1 MPPQTPV
8 VHLDAEPATPGP
20 DSIPPQPP
28 GSPAAPERRPGPAW
42 AAWEAFVLLALFFGA
57 QLLFSGIALA
67 VVGRLMPGL
76 SSGGDIG
83 KLVLYS
89 LPVGLLASYLVT
101 GLGVYWLLVRRHRQ
115 PLWSSLGLGAYPPL
129 RLIAPFLGGFLL
141 QFATAVLV
149 AFFPPPEDQQFLF
162 DVFLAGGFWSM
173 AFFFVVAVGLAP
185 LLEEVLFRGLLFP
198 AMRRR
203 CRFLTAAMLVTLL
216 FAALHAFQTG
226 TYWPALTGI
235 FLCGWLLAWLR
246 ERHGALWPPVAFHIG
261 FNFTAFI
268 PIFLFNVV

>member
-1 MPPQTPV
+1 
-8 VHLDAEPATPGP
+8 
-20 DSIPPQPP
+20 
-28 GSPAAPERRPGPAW
+28 
-42 AAWEAFVLLALFFGA
+42 
-57 QLLFSGIALA
+57 
-67 VVGRLMPGL
+67 
-76 SSGGDIG
+76 
-83 KLVLYS
+83 
-89 LPVGLLASYLVT
+89 
-101 GLGVYWLLVRRHRQ
+101 
-115 PLWSSLGLGAYPPL
+115 
-129 RLIAPFLGGFLL
+129 
-141 QFATAVLV
+141 
-149 AFFPPPEDQQFLF
+149 
-162 DVFLAGGFWSM
+162 
-173 AFFFVVAVGLAP
+173 

-268 PIFLFNVV
+268 PIFLFHVV